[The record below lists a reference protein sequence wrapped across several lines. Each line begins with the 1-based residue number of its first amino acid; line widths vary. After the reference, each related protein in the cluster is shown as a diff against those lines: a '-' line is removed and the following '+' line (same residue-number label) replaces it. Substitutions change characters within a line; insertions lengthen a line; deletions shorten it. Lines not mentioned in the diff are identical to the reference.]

1 MRKTVLCGVFLL
13 GALALGA
20 GGASGREL
28 ATTTIQVQVIGGGD
42 VAGGGGQISCGGEL
56 TDCFATYVSGS
67 SVTITATGSSD
78 WTFAGWDGC
87 SSVSGASCVVTL
99 GGSPAHN
106 EITATFNPTGVPPGE
121 STLTVSTTT
130 DLSGKGGEVTG
141 GQIDCGSINSDCTWT
156 AVTDSTLTVI
166 ETPDTGYSFD
176 GWGGACSGTDTSCTV
191 TMSDDAFVTATFVK
205 SAATNSLSVT
215 VTGNGVVSGGGIS
228 CTSAGGST
236 CSADEAANT
245 QVTLTATPGSGAGFS
260 GWGGACAGTTTT
272 CVVTMDGAK
281 SVTASFSGG
290 QGPPPPTGSTF
301 SLVVS
306 VTGNGA
312 VSGGG
317 IDCGDGATQCSKDVA
332 SGTIVVL
339 TAIPSSGATF
349 TGWGDACSGSTRTC
363 TLSMTR
369 ARSVSAT
376 FTGGT
381 SNGTTQLTVAVTGP
395 GTVTGGGIT
404 CGHGAKACSVEEA
417 RGATVVLTA
426 TAAQGARF
434 GRWGGACSGTVRTCN
449 VTANGV
455 THITAVFEAVGTPTP
470 PPTGGVV
477 LRSTGRPIVKRTSSG
492 FAVTLRFSA
501 SRRGEVH
508 VRALRAGRIQ
518 AAFAFAIAAGRVTAG
533 PFPLGAPGFYRFE
546 VALAGGSLHW
556 TACLGIC
563 GPEAAASPFTLAR
576 RAPTIAR
583 SGALWSLQIRFSST
597 QAAGIDLRVFRRGT
611 LAREVR
617 FPVDAGPVV
626 AKPLLL
632 SPGSYSLRLYAVD
645 AYGRVRTLNWLAI
658 LG

>member
-13 GALALGA
+13 AALALGA

-28 ATTTIQVQVIGGGD
+28 ATTVIQVQVIGGGEA
-42 VAGGGGQISCGGEL
+42 AGGGGQINCGNSL
-56 TDCFATYVSGS
+56 TDCYATYVSGS

-78 WTFAGWDGC
+78 WSFAGWDGC
-87 SSVSGASCVVTL
+87 SSVSGASCAVTL
-99 GGSPAHN
+99 DGSANPH
-106 EITATFNPTGVPPGE
+106 EITATFNPTGVPPGD
-121 STLTVSTTT
+121 STLTVSTTE
-130 DLSGKGGEVTG
+130 DLSGNGGEVAG
-141 GQIDCGSINSDCTWT
+141 GQIDCGSSNNECMWT
-156 AVTDSTLTVI
+156 VVTGSTLTVA
-166 ETPDTGYSFD
+166 ETPDAGYSFD
-176 GWGGACSGTDTSCTV
+176 GWGGACSGTSTSCTV

-205 SAATNSLSVT
+205 SASTNTLSVT
-215 VTGNGVVSGGGIS
+215 VTGSGVVSGGGIS

-236 CSADEAANT
+236 CSADEDANT

-290 QGPPPPTGSTF
+290 QGPPPTGSTF

-317 IDCGDGATQCSKDVA
+317 IDCGQGATQCSKDVA

-339 TAIPSSGATF
+339 TAIPASGATF
-349 TGWGDACSGSTRTC
+349 TSWSGACSGSTRTC

-369 ARSVSAT
+369 ARSVSAA

-381 SNGTTQLTVAVTGP
+381 SNGTAQLAVAVSGP

-404 CGHGAKACSVEEA
+404 CGHGLKACSVEEA
-417 RGATVVLTA
+417 RGASVVLTA

-434 GRWGGACSGTVRTCN
+434 VRWGGACSGSARTCT
-449 VTANGV
+449 VTVNGATRV
-455 THITAVFEAVGTPTP
+455 TAVFEAMGTPIP

-477 LRSTGRPIVKRTSSG
+477 LRSSGRPIVKHTTSG
-492 FAVTLRFSA
+492 FAVTLRFRA
-501 SRRGEVH
+501 TRGGQVH

-518 AAFAFAIAAGRVTAG
+518 AAFAFAIIAGRVTAG

-546 VALAGGSLHW
+546 VTLGRGSLHW

-563 GPEAAASPFTLAR
+563 GDEAAASPFTLVR

-583 SGALWSLQIRFSST
+583 SGALWSLQIRFGST
-597 QAAGIDLRVFRRGT
+597 QAAGIDLRVFRGGT

-632 SPGSYSLRLYAVD
+632 SPGSYSLRLYATD